1 MTQHDDKYIDKEKLE
16 LTAMEYMR
24 YFKGEGGNPEPF
36 GAMLLQLHDNI
47 LQHSN
52 FRGYDDEVKDE
63 MRGYSIMR
71 ILKRGLNTWVPE
83 KGRLFSY
90 LTRAI
95 FRNYITILGKHYKR
109 INRHRQFLRNELAG
123 IDTKGNPKLEQ
134 MLRDWGVFDNEEAQS
149 RDEEGFGV
157 R

>member
-1 MTQHDDKYIDKEKLE
+1 
-16 LTAMEYMR
+16 
-24 YFKGEGGNPEPF
+24 
-36 GAMLLQLHDNI
+36 
-47 LQHSN
+47 
-52 FRGYDDEVKDE
+52 

-95 FRNYITILGKHYKR
+95 FRNYITILGKYYKR

-134 MLRDWGVFDNEEAQS
+134 MLKDWGVFDNEDAQS
-149 RDEEGFGV
+149 RDKEGYGV
-157 R
+157 IYSES

>member
-1 MTQHDDKYIDKEKLE
+1 
-16 LTAMEYMR
+16 
-24 YFKGEGGNPEPF
+24 
-36 GAMLLQLHDNI
+36 
-47 LQHSN
+47 
-52 FRGYDDEVKDE
+52 

-109 INRHRQFLRNELAG
+109 INRHR
-123 IDTKGNPKLEQ
+123 
-134 MLRDWGVFDNEEAQS
+134 
-149 RDEEGFGV
+149 
-157 R
+157 